1 MPNLSDLPGLPGQ
14 AVSKIQQYVE
24 RGAAELHYVR
34 KIFESGAFR
43 LEPPQN
49 YAAMAV
55 EIRKWGEFG
64 MLPSLNARR
73 HPDRAACIDD
83 DGEFTFKELDE
94 AAHAVANGLIE
105 KGVKGGD
112 GVAILARNSRWFL
125 IAYFGAARVGARI
138 ILLNS
143 EFSGPQIKEVS
154 EREDAKLI
162 IYDDEY
168 TKAVQK
174 AEPELGKLR
183 ALGTNPDSDESSG
196 SKDETLADLIERS
209 SKDPA
214 PKASRHASIIILTSG
229 TTGTPKGANRS
240 TPPTLAPVGGILSHV
255 PFKANEVTSLPAPMF
270 HALGFLHG
278 TIAMFLGSTL
288 VLRRKFKPPLVLED
302 IEKHKVT
309 AMVVVPVMLS
319 RILDAIEKMDK
330 KPDLS
335 TLKIVFVSGSALGAD
350 LAERALEDL
359 GPVIYNMYGSTEI
372 AFATIAEPKHLQH
385 NSSTVGP
392 VVKGVKVK
400 IYDDNGKELP
410 QGEIGRIFVGNAFP
424 FEGYT
429 GGGKKQII
437 DGLLSSG
444 DVGYFGDDGL
454 LYISGRDDEMIVSG
468 GENVFPAEVE
478 DLLNGH
484 PDVVEATAIGVED
497 KEWGHR
503 LRAFVVKKGD
513 ADVDEDTLKHYVRDH
528 LARYK
533 VPREVIFLD
542 ELPRNPT
549 GKILKRELRE
559 MDPEDSGSGGKGGK
573 SKSDSKSKADGGGKA
588 KDGADKAKTDEADKK
603 DDKDDKAKADGADK
617 KDDKAD
623 KESEKAE

>member
-1 MPNLSDLPGLPGQ
+1 MPNLIDLPGQ
-14 AVSKIQQYVE
+14 AVAKLQQYAE
-24 RGAAELHYVR
+24 RGASELHYLR
-34 KIFESGAFR
+34 KIIEAGGFR

-49 YAAMAV
+49 YAAMAAD
-55 EIRKWGEFG
+55 IRKWGEIG
-64 MLPSLNARR
+64 MLPSFNARR
-73 HPDRAACIDD
+73 TPNRAAIIDD
-83 DGEFTFKELDE
+83 DGAVTYKELDE
-94 AAHAVANGLIE
+94 AANAVAHGLLA
-105 KGVKGGD
+105 KGVHGGD
-112 GVAILARNSRWFL
+112 GVAILARNHRWFS
-125 IAYFGAARVGARI
+125 IANFGCARVGARI

-143 EFSGPQIKEVS
+143 EFSGPQIKEVA
-154 EREDAKLI
+154 EREGAKLI

-168 TKAVQK
+168 AKAVSK
-174 AEPELGKLR
+174 ADPPLGKLR
-183 ALGTNPDSDESSG
+183 ALGENPDSDEPSG
-196 SKDETLADLIERS
+196 STDETLADLVAAN
-209 SKDPA
+209 SKSPA
-214 PKASRHASIIILTSG
+214 PKASKHSSIIILTSG

-240 TPPTLAPVGGILSHV
+240 TPPTLAPIGGILSHV
-255 PFKANEVTSLPAPMF
+255 PFKAGEVTSLPSPMF
-270 HALGFLHG
+270 HALGYLHA

-288 VLRRKFKPPLVLED
+288 LLRRRFKPPLVLED
-302 IEKHKVT
+302 IEKHKAT
-309 AMVVVPVMLS
+309 ALVVVPVMLS
-319 RILDAIEKMDK
+319 RILAALEKMDE

-335 TLKIVFVSGSALGAD
+335 SLRIVFVSGSALGAD
-350 LAERALEDL
+350 LAERGLKDL

-372 AFATIAEPKHLQH
+372 AFATIAEPKHLEF
-385 NSSTVGP
+385 NSSTAGP

-400 IYDDNGKELP
+400 IIDDNGKELP
-410 QGEIGRIFVGNAFP
+410 QGEVGRIFVGTSFP

-444 DVGYFGDDGL
+444 DVGYFDERGL

-478 DLLNGH
+478 DLISGH

-503 LRAFVVKKGD
+503 LRAFVVKKQE
-513 ADVDEDTLKHYVRDH
+513 ASLDEDTVKHYVRDH

-559 MDPEDSGSGGKGGK
+559 IDVD
-573 SKSDSKSKADGGGKA
+573 
-588 KDGADKAKTDEADKK
+588 
-603 DDKDDKAKADGADK
+603 
-617 KDDKAD
+617 
-623 KESEKAE
+623 

>member
-1 MPNLSDLPGLPGQ
+1 MVTRCPATSNDAVPLMAFIVIPGEFSGRDATRVTYGEVMPNLPGLPGQ
-14 AVSKIQQYVE
+14 AVSKLQQYVE

-34 KIFESGAFR
+34 KIYESGAFR

-49 YAAMAV
+49 YAGLVTDIA
-55 EIRKWGEFG
+55 KWGEFG

-73 HPDRAACIDD
+73 TPDRPALIDE
-83 DGEFTFKELDE
+83 DGEFSYRELDE
-94 AAHAVANGLIE
+94 AAHALANGLIE

-112 GVAILARNSRWFL
+112 GVAILARNHRWFV
-125 IAYFGAARVGARI
+125 IANYGAARVGARI

-154 EREDAKLI
+154 EREGAKVI

-168 TKAVQK
+168 TKAVSK

-183 ALGTNPDSDESSG
+183 ALGVNPDSDEPSG
-196 SKDETLADLIERS
+196 STDETLAELIERS
-209 SKDPA
+209 SKATA
-214 PKASRHASIIILTSG
+214 PKASKHASIIILTSG

-240 TPPTLAPVGGILSHV
+240 TPPTLAPIGGILSHV

-270 HALGFLHG
+270 HALGFLHA
-278 TIAMFLGSTL
+278 TIGMFLGSTL
-288 VLRRKFKPPLVLED
+288 VLHGKFKPAQVFED

-309 AMVVVPVMLS
+309 AVVVVPVMLA
-319 RILDAIEKMDK
+319 RMLDALENMDD

-335 TLKIVFVSGSALGAD
+335 SLRIIFVSGSALGAD
-350 LAERALEDL
+350 VAERALKDI

-372 AFATIAEPKHLQH
+372 AFATIARPEDLQK
-385 NSSTVGP
+385 NSTTAGP
-392 VVKGVKVK
+392 PVKGVKVK
-400 IYDDNGKELP
+400 IYDENGKELP
-410 QGEIGRIFVGNAFP
+410 QGEVGRIFVGTSFP

-429 GGGKKQII
+429 GGGNKQII

-444 DVGYFGDDGL
+444 DVGYFDERGL

-478 DLLNGH
+478 DCISAH

-503 LRAFVVKKGD
+503 LRAFVVKKD
-513 ADVDEDTLKHYVRDH
+513 NADLDEDTVKKHVKDQ
-528 LARYK
+528 LAKYK
-533 VPREVIFLD
+533 VPREVVFLD

-559 MDPEDSGSGGKGGK
+559 IDVD
-573 SKSDSKSKADGGGKA
+573 
-588 KDGADKAKTDEADKK
+588 
-603 DDKDDKAKADGADK
+603 
-617 KDDKAD
+617 
-623 KESEKAE
+623 

>member
-1 MPNLSDLPGLPGQ
+1 MPNLIGLPGQ
-14 AVSKIQQYVE
+14 AVAKVQQYLE
-24 RGAAELHYVR
+24 RGSAELHYLR
-34 KIFESGAFR
+34 RIIESGAFR

-49 YAAMAV
+49 YAAMAAD
-55 EIRKWGEFG
+55 IYKWGEFG

-73 HPDRAACIDD
+73 TPDRAACIDE
-83 DGEFTFKELDE
+83 DGEFTYRELDE
-94 AAHAVANGLIE
+94 AAHAVANGLID
-105 KGVKGGD
+105 KGIKGGD
-112 GVAILARNSRWFL
+112 GVALLARNHRWFL
-125 IAYFGAARVGARI
+125 IAYFGCARVGARV

-154 EREDAKLI
+154 EREGARLI

-168 TKAVQK
+168 TKAVSK
-174 AEPELGKLR
+174 AEPELGKIR
-183 ALGTNPDSDESSG
+183 ALGVNPDADEPSG
-196 SKDETLADLIERS
+196 SEDETLADLIERS
-209 SKDPA
+209 SKEPA
-214 PKASRHASIIILTSG
+214 PKAAKHASIIILTSG
-229 TTGTPKGANRS
+229 TTGTPKGANRR
-240 TPPTLAPVGGILSHV
+240 TPPTLAPIGGILSHV

-302 IEKHKVT
+302 IEKHQVT

-319 RILDAIEKMDK
+319 RILDAIEKMDS

-335 TLKIVFVSGSALGAD
+335 SLRIVFVSGSQLGAE
-350 LAERALEDL
+350 LATRALKDM

-372 AFATIAEPKHLQH
+372 AFATIAGPKDLEK
-385 NSSTVGP
+385 NAATVGP

-400 IYDDNGKELP
+400 LLDDNGKEVP
-410 QGEIGRIFVGNAFP
+410 RGDVGRIFVGNAFP

-429 GGGKKQII
+429 GGGHKQII
-437 DGLLSSG
+437 DGLMSSG
-444 DVGYFGDDGL
+444 DVGYFDEDGL
-454 LYISGRDDEMIVSG
+454 LYVSGRDDEMIVSG

-478 DLLNGH
+478 DLISGH
-484 PDVVEATAIGVED
+484 PEVVEATAIGVED

-503 LRAFVVKKGD
+503 LRAFVVKKDGS
-513 ADVDEDTLKHYVRDH
+513 DVDEDTIKGYVRDH

-533 VPREVIFLD
+533 VPREVVFLE

-559 MDPEDSGSGGKGGK
+559 IEV
-573 SKSDSKSKADGGGKA
+573 
-588 KDGADKAKTDEADKK
+588 E
-603 DDKDDKAKADGADK
+603 
-617 KDDKAD
+617 
-623 KESEKAE
+623 

>member
-1 MPNLSDLPGLPGQ
+1 MPNLSDLPGQIP
-14 AVSKIQQYVE
+14 AKIQQYVE

-34 KIFESGAFR
+34 KIFEAGAFK
-43 LEPPQN
+43 LESPLKT
-49 YAAMAV
+49 AAMAAD
-55 EIRKWGEFG
+55 IAKWGEFG

-73 HPDRAACIDD
+73 HPDQAALIDEE
-83 DGEFTFKELDE
+83 GELTYQELDD

-112 GVAILARNSRWFL
+112 GVAILARNHRWFV
-125 IAYFGAARVGARI
+125 IANYGAARAGARI

-143 EFSGPQIKEVS
+143 EFSGPQVKEVS
-154 EREDAKLI
+154 EREGAKVI

-168 TKAVQK
+168 CKAVSK

-183 ALGTNPDSDESSG
+183 ALGTNPDSDEDSG
-196 SKDETLADLIERS
+196 SEDETLADLIKRS

-214 PKASRHASIIILTSG
+214 PKASKHASIIILTSG

-270 HALGFLHG
+270 HALGYLHA

-302 IEKHKVT
+302 IAKHKAT
-309 AMVVVPVMLS
+309 ALIVVPVMLS
-319 RILDAIEKMDK
+319 RILDTLEKVDDK
-330 KPDLS
+330 ERPDLS
-335 TLKIVFVSGSALGAD
+335 SLKIIFVSGSQLGAE
-350 LAERALEDL
+350 LANRALDDV

-372 AFATIAEPKHLQH
+372 AFATIAGPHDLEK
-385 NSSTVGP
+385 NAATVGP

-400 IYDDNGKELP
+400 ILDDNGKELP
-410 QGEIGRIFVGNAFP
+410 QGDVGRIFVGNAFP

-429 GGGKKQII
+429 GGGHKQII
-437 DGLLSSG
+437 DGLMSSG
-444 DVGYFGDDGL
+444 DVGYFDEHGL
-454 LYISGRDDEMIVSG
+454 LYVSGRDDEMIVSG

-478 DLLNGH
+478 DLISGH

-497 KEWGHR
+497 KEYGHR
-503 LRAFVVKKGD
+503 LRAFVVKKDG
-513 ADVDEDTLKHYVRDH
+513 ADLDEDGVKKHVREN

-533 VPREVIFLD
+533 VPREVVFLD

-559 MDPEDSGSGGKGGK
+559 MDVD
-573 SKSDSKSKADGGGKA
+573 
-588 KDGADKAKTDEADKK
+588 
-603 DDKDDKAKADGADK
+603 
-617 KDDKAD
+617 
-623 KESEKAE
+623 